1 LNSSHRNLNILII
14 TPRIP
19 YPPYRGDKLK
29 VFNIGKELI
38 KNNSVTILTFLR
50 NRQQLEDIEE
60 LKKQKLNVIFVKI
73 SLFESCLNVLKSIFT
88 HLPFQVAWYKS
99 NGMKKKVNDL
109 IDSGNYDVA
118 YFHLI
123 RTAQYIPEQKVKSSV
138 LKVVDFT
145 DAVSL
150 YLNRFYTIEKNPI
163 KKILLGIEK
172 KRIEKYERVAN
183 KFDVVFIC
191 SEVDRDYLKRQGVKA
206 NIKIIRNG
214 VDVQQFTPE
223 KIDYDKNR
231 IIFTGNMPYY
241 ANYDAAIY
249 FSKEI
254 FPLVLREV
262 PEAKFFIVGQNPPF
276 RVRSL
281 ANQNIIVT
289 GFVQDIKAEYLKSA
303 VNVAPMRFGAGTLNK
318 IIESLVIGVPVIA
331 TPIAIEGFP
340 DELKKI
346 INVASDSD
354 EFAKQVIRF
363 LKETELRNQ
372 FMALDKSV
380 IKEMLSWENVV
391 SQFENDLIDELKK
404 VK

>member
-1 LNSSHRNLNILII
+1 LNILII
-14 TPRIP
+14 TPRVP

-29 VFNIGKELI
+29 VFNIGRELL

-50 NRQQLEDIEE
+50 NRQQLGEIEE
-60 LKKQKLNVIFVKI
+60 LKKHNFNVLFVKI
-73 SLFESCLNVLKSIFT
+73 SLFESCLNVVRSIFAK
-88 HLPFQVAWYKS
+88 LPFQVAWYRSK
-99 NGMKKKVNDL
+99 GMERKVNEL
-109 IDSGNYDVA
+109 VNSGSYDVA

-123 RTAQYIPEQKVKSSV
+123 RTAQFIPEQKESKSI
-138 LKVVDFT
+138 LKVIDFT

-150 YLNRFYTIEKNPI
+150 YLNRFHSIEKNPV
-163 KKILLGIEK
+163 KKIFLGIEK
-172 KRIEKYERVAN
+172 KRIEKYESVAN

-191 SEVDRDYLKRQGVKA
+191 SEVDRDYLKKQGVKA
-206 NIKIIRNG
+206 NIRIIRNG

-223 KIDYDKNR
+223 KIDYNKNR

-249 FSKEI
+249 FAKEI

-281 ANQNIIVT
+281 ASHNIIVT
-289 GFVQDIKAEYLKSA
+289 GFVHDIKAEYLKSA

-346 INVASDSD
+346 TYVASGTD
-354 EFAKQVIRF
+354 EFAKQVVRF
-363 LKETELRNQ
+363 LKTPELRRQ
-372 FMALDKSV
+372 FMELDKSI
-380 IKEMLSWENVV
+380 IKEMLSWENIVH
-391 SQFENDLIDELKK
+391 QFENDLQDEIKKLK
-404 VK
+404 